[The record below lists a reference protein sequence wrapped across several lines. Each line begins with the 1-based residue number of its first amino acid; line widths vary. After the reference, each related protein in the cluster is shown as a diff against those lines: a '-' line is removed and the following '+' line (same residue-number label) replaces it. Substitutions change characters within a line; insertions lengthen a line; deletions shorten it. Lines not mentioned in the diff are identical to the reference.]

1 MVITQTLSLALFEGQ
16 LKFQKRAIKE
26 ILGGSRNST
35 FTVFDPLIKVVNP
48 PIYGSIDPQFRDFM
62 APGVILSIIFILG
75 CGLTALTLVI
85 ERKKGLMERTQVA
98 GVTQVQI
105 MAGQILL
112 QFFVMSVQVSLLLV
126 FAFLVFKITMKGNI
140 GLVILI
146 LMMQGLLGI
155 SLG

>member
-1 MVITQTLSLALFEGQ
+1 MVIAQTLFLALFEGQ
-16 LKFQKRAIKE
+16 LEFQKRVIRDY
-26 ILGGSRNST
+26 LGGSSNST
-35 FTVFDPLIKVVNP
+35 VTMFDPLIKVVDP

-62 APGVILSIIFILG
+62 APGVILSIIFILA

-85 ERKKGLMERTQVA
+85 ERKEGLMERTQVA

-146 LMMQGLLGI
+146 VMMQGFSGI
-155 SLG
+155 SFG